1 MQAVEH
7 LTGYDLHLFAEG
19 AHYRLY
25 DKLGAHLIDNGSEKG
40 THFAVWAPRAASVS
54 VVGDFNQWNET
65 NGLMQP
71 LHGSGIWTAFIP
83 NLPEGTIYKYKVR
96 AQDGSVAEKSD
107 PFAFQSEVR
116 PKTASIV
123 TKLDGYKW
131 SDQDWLAN
139 RKKKHNI
146 KSPISIYEVHLSS
159 WRRVP
164 DEENRWLTY
173 RELADVLPQYV
184 KDMGYTHIQ
193 FLPVAEHPLDS
204 SWGYQVTSY
213 FAPTSRFGTPHDF
226 MYLVDK
232 FHQLGIGVIVDWVP
246 SHFPRDGHALGIF
259 DGTHLYEHADPRQGE
274 HKEWG
279 TYVFNYGRYEVDEF
293 LTSNAFFWFDK
304 YHVDGI
310 RVDAVSAML
319 YLDYGRKDGEWV
331 ANNYGGRENL
341 EAVNF
346 LKKLNERIY
355 QEHPDVVTIAEE
367 STAWPSVSRP
377 TYLGGLGFG
386 YKWDMGWM
394 HDTLDYFSKE
404 PIFRKFHHNKL
415 TFRSLYAFSENFVLS
430 LSHDE
435 VVYGKR
441 SLLEKMP
448 GDDWQKFAN
457 LRLLYAYMYTTPG
470 KKLSFM
476 GGEIGQRNEWYHEA
490 SLDWHLLDSPMHLG
504 IQKLTRDLNVLY
516 ERCPQLHVH
525 DCEPQGF
532 QWVDCQDVD
541 QSVLSYLRKDDSGEP
556 VLVVLNFTPV
566 PRGHYIIGVPK
577 EGYWQELLNTDATD
591 YGGSGMGNYGGVQS
605 MNMDAHS
612 FNHAIQIT
620 LPPLGAMIFSRKQ
633 SD

>member
-25 DKLGAHLIDNGSEKG
+25 DKLGAHLIDTGGQKG

-65 NGLMQP
+65 SGMMQP
-71 LHGSGIWTAFIP
+71 LQGSGIWTTFIP

-131 SDQDWLAN
+131 SDEAWLAG

-204 SWGYQVTSY
+204 SWGYQVTNY
-213 FAPTSRFGTPHDF
+213 FAPTSRFGSPHDF
-226 MYLVDK
+226 MYMVDK
-232 FHQLGIGVIVDWVP
+232 FHQAGIGVIVDWVP
-246 SHFPRDGHALGIF
+246 SHFPRDGHGLGIF

-304 YHVDGI
+304 YHVDGV

-319 YLDYGRKDGEWV
+319 YLNYGRKDGEWV
-331 ANNYGGRENL
+331 ANNYGGAENL
-341 EAVNF
+341 EAVAF
-346 LKKLNERIY
+346 IKKLNERIY
-355 QEHPDVVTIAEE
+355 LEYPDVVTIAEE

-394 HDTLDYFSKE
+394 HDTLDYFGKE

-457 LRLLYAYMYTTPG
+457 LRLLYAYMYTMPG
-470 KKLSFM
+470 KKLMFM

-490 SLDWHLLDSPMHLG
+490 SLDWHLLESPMHEG
-504 IQKLTRDLNVLY
+504 IQRLTRDLNSLY
-516 ERCPQLHVH
+516 ESCPPLHVH

-541 QSVLSYLRKDDSGEP
+541 QSVLSYLRKDDSGDP

-566 PRGHYIIGVPK
+566 PREHYLVGVPK
-577 EGYWQELLNTDATD
+577 EGYWKELLNTDATV
-591 YGGSGMGNYGGVQS
+591 YGGSGMGNYGGVESVRRDTHGFQ
-605 MNMDAHS
+605 
-612 FNHAIQIT
+612 HAIQIT
-620 LPPLGAMIFSRKQ
+620 LPPLGAVLFARNQK
-633 SD
+633 D